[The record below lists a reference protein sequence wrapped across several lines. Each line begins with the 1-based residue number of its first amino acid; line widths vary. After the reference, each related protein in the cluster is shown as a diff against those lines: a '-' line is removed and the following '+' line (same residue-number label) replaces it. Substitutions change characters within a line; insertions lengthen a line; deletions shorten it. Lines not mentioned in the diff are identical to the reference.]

1 MIDCDGEGTYEVVR
15 RTWDSGNEDSR
26 TGQKAHPASW
36 PVWSAGANLI
46 VDRRALAYP
55 VNGNVR
61 VLLVKAANPEAI
73 STAGKLRVFR
83 RSRPLKLGTGINGVT
98 SLVVVVPIA
107 TMMCLKVSK
116 TSEKPSRTRRSSHKT
131 NHGHH

>member
-61 VLLVKAANPEAI
+61 VLLVKAANSEAI
-73 STAGKLRVFR
+73 STSGKLR
-83 RSRPLKLGTGINGVT
+83 SSGGARP
-98 SLVVVVPIA
+98 
-107 TMMCLKVSK
+107 
-116 TSEKPSRTRRSSHKT
+116 
-131 NHGHH
+131 